1 MPEAGMGQFPFST
14 DSMAWKCTK
23 GAAGF
28 EQEKPPPLGDFRWGL
43 AATTGALSWWHI
55 DSNGFGTYVDTKAG
69 LKWWIVARR
78 KGHAHRFETI
88 SEMGTFC
95 DKGYEVDEPNA
106 EKWDLE
112 AVILPPRTRL

>member
-1 MPEAGMGQFPFST
+1 MPEEGMGMFPFST
-14 DSMAWKCTK
+14 DSTAWKCTK

-28 EQEKPPPLGDFRWGL
+28 EQEQAPPLADFRWGL
-43 AATTGALSWWHI
+43 ASTAGAISWWHI

-78 KGHAHRFETI
+78 KGHGHGFETI
-88 SEMGTFC
+88 SEVDKFC
-95 DKGYEVDEPNA
+95 DGEYEVDDPNA